1 MTIISRYFKRCRVNF
16 IMVSYAALAVAAL
29 CLPTIEPVKSVGD
42 NIFTLVVNG
51 VEIGKCD
58 TPEEADSIINEA
70 RRKVAGDVENMVLI
84 EADNQLIGSEVL
96 VSKVDDHDEMV
107 AKVYEQYSQS
117 VKPTMQKSYTV
128 KIDEYMVNLASLDEA
143 LTLLDTSIKKYD
155 TEGKFQV
162 SFTNDATRELPV
174 QIPIINKVET
184 TEIADVNAKAYDVLG
199 TGGLFEAFDN
209 VLASVNPVEE
219 TNFDDYDYGIVSLS
233 FPNSVE
239 VIESYLPASQVSKLS
254 DAIDEVTKDKE
265 QKTIYEVV
273 SGDTL
278 SGIATK
284 TGISM
289 DDLIALNENLT
300 NANSVIRVGD
310 ELTITV
316 PKPEL
321 SVAREELEYYEGT
334 YEAPIEYIYNDSWY
348 TTQAVTR
355 QDPSSGFHKA
365 VRKVTYLNNDIVSQE
380 TVMEEVVAEAIPK
393 IVEKGTKIPP
403 TYIKP
408 ISGGRITSTFG
419 YRTSTMAGMLS
430 NHRAIDWACP
440 LGTSVAASC
449 GGTVYYA
456 GWMSSYGYVVFINHP
471 DGRQTRYAH
480 LSRILVSAGQ
490 SVSQGQKIALSGSTG
505 VSTGPHLHFEMRIG
519 GVAVNPLNYI
529 SY

>member
-1 MTIISRYFKRCRVNF
+1 
-16 IMVSYAALAVAAL
+16 MVSYAALAVAAV

-42 NIFTLVVNG
+42 NIFTLFVNG

-58 TPEEADSIINEA
+58 SPEDADQILNEA
-70 RRKVAGDVENMVLI
+70 RRQVAGDEDKMVLI
-84 EADNQLIGSEVL
+84 EAVSDLVGSEVL
-96 VSKVDDHDEMV
+96 VGTVDDHDQMV

-117 VKPTMQKSYTV
+117 VKHTMQRSYTV
-128 KIDEYMVNLASLDEA
+128 KIDEYMVNLASTDEA
-143 LTLLDTSIKKYD
+143 VALLDASIKKYD
-155 TEGKFQV
+155 TEGKFEV
-162 SFTNDATRELPV
+162 KLESDSSRELPV
-174 QIPIINKVET
+174 QIPIIEKVDNTVIDNTDE
-184 TEIADVNAKAYDVLG
+184 KAYDLLG
-199 TGGLFEAFDN
+199 TGGLFEAFDD
-209 VLASVNPVEE
+209 VLAAVKPVED
-219 TNFDDYDYGIVSLS
+219 TNFEDYDYGIVSLS

-239 VIESYLPASQVSKLS
+239 IVESYLPASQVSSLS

-278 SGIATK
+278 SGIAAK
-284 TGISM
+284 TGISI
-289 DDLIALNENLT
+289 DDLIALNENIT
-300 NANSVIRVGD
+300 SVNSVIRIGD
-310 ELTITV
+310 ELTVTV

-321 SVAREELEYYEGT
+321 SVEREELVYYEGT
-334 YEAPIEYIYNDSWY
+334 YEAPIKYIYNDSWY
-348 TTQAVTR
+348 TTQEVTR
-355 QDPSSGFHKA
+355 QDPSSGYHKA
-365 VRKVTYLNNDIVSQE
+365 VQKVTYLNNDIVSKE
-380 TVMEEVVAEAIPK
+380 TVMEELVAEAIPK

-419 YRTSTMAGMLS
+419 YRTSLIAGMTT
-430 NHRAIDWACP
+430 NHGAIDWATP
-440 LGTSVAASC
+440 LGTSVVASC

-480 LSRILVSAGQ
+480 LSRVLVSAGQ
-490 SVSQGQKIALSGSTG
+490 TVAQGQKIALSGSTG

-519 GVAVNPLNYI
+519 GKAVNPLNYI